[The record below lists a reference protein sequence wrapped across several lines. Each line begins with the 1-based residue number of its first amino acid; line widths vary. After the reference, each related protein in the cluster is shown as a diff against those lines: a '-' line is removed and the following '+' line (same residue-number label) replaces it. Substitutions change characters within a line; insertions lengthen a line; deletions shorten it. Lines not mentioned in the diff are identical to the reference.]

1 MSRTDLPPAS
11 YGTSYAPPYGTY
23 FITYPPEDIP
33 NTVVNFGSTKLNR
46 LTLTDVC
53 RKEDGTYHIFLRIP
67 LNSCNGSHANASI
80 SLNVYAPDEIATKID
95 RIVQFKLIP
104 TLTT

>member
-11 YGTSYAPPYGTY
+11 YGTTYDPPYGTY
-23 FITYPPEDIP
+23 FITYPTKDIP
-33 NTVVNFGSTKLNR
+33 NTVVNFGSTQLNR

-53 RKEDGTYHIFLRIP
+53 RVNGTYHIFLNIP

-80 SLNVYAPDEIATKID
+80 SLNVYAPDQIATRID
-95 RIVQFKLIP
+95 RISQFKLIP
-104 TLTT
+104 TLAT